1 MFPETLLRIIL
12 TETNRY
18 SQQHTKKSENET
30 LQTDITVDEI
40 YRFITLI
47 ILMGHDD
54 GDNIKD
60 YRLTN
65 EFYYTPFYLCH
76 ET

>member
-1 MFPETLLRIIL
+1 
-12 TETNRY
+12 
-18 SQQHTKKSENET
+18 
-30 LQTDITVDEI
+30 
-40 YRFITLI
+40 
-47 ILMGHDD
+47 MGHDD

-76 ET
+76 ETWQASARNEMSSFRK